1 MQQENTI
8 TSGKDRLLEILSL
21 LYEKSDENHQLSTN
35 DILNHLQN
43 KGMLTNRKTV
53 KNDIE
58 ILNKHGID
66 IVITHGLSNT
76 YFMGD
81 RIFQMPE
88 IKMLM
93 DSVMSSRA
101 ITEHKS
107 EVLID
112 KLKSLVSVHQ
122 AAELSE
128 SMCFKSA
135 IKSSNENIY
144 YIVDTIHNAIK
155 LNKKIQFRK
164 YDYNVLKERTYRD
177 NGKLYVVS
185 PYELV
190 WFEDR
195 YYLIGFFEDSGLVS
209 STRVDN
215 IEMPSILLED
225 SHAIPSWFDMGEY
238 VLSMFKMYAGPMSEV
253 ELICEN
259 SMMRIIL
266 DRFGKNVETSVINEE
281 HFKVKVTV
289 SISPTFYGWVFQFGG
304 MIRISSPK
312 TVCDEYLNMIEQNL
326 KFSTADKGRK
336 Q

>member
-1 MQQENTI
+1 MQQENLI
-8 TSGKDRLLEILSL
+8 TSGKDRLLKILSL
-21 LYEKSDENHQLSTN
+21 LYEKTDETHQLSTN
-35 DILNHLQN
+35 DILEHLQS

-58 ILNKHGID
+58 VLNNHGID
-66 IVITHGLSNT
+66 IVVTHGICNS

-81 RIFQMPE
+81 RIFQIPE

-144 YIVDTIHNAIK
+144 YIVDTIHTAIRF
-155 LNKKIQFRK
+155 NKKIQFRK
-164 YDYNVLKERTYRD
+164 YDYTVSKERIYRE
-177 NGKLYVVS
+177 NGKLYTVS

-195 YYLIGFFEDSGLVS
+195 YYLIGFFEDLQSVS

-215 IEMPSILLED
+215 IEMPKILTED

-238 VLSMFKMYAGPMSEV
+238 VLSMFRMYAGPMAEV
-253 ELICEN
+253 ELTCEN

-266 DRFGKNVETSVINEE
+266 DRFGKDVETSVVNEE
-281 HFKVKVTV
+281 SFTTKVTV
-289 SISPTFYGWVFQFGG
+289 SVSPTFYGWIFQFGG
-304 MIRISSPK
+304 LIRITSPK
-312 TVCDEYLNMIEQNL
+312 TICDEYLNMIEQNL
-326 KFSTADKGRK
+326 KFITSDMGREL
-336 Q
+336 